1 MIVGGAPG
9 QVLAFV
15 QFVLRFVVIFVM
27 RDGVL
32 FVDRAQ
38 ETKQTLAVF
47 FRAVA
52 KNLVRRLLCMFA
64 INANRA
70 RRALESSQAG
80 LLYRHESYRSDA
92 DNEGFIFFQR
102 LANTAGDRENLI
114 CQRNARCLFK
124 RISMLLDGFLYRR
137 PKSVAI
143 KKRMRTV
150 DMIFQFISALQ
161 K

>member
-1 MIVGGAPG
+1 MIIGGAPG

-47 FRAVA
+47 FGAVA
-52 KNLVRRLLCMFA
+52 ENLVRRFLCVFA
-64 INANRA
+64 IDGNRSWG
-70 RRALESSQAG
+70 ALESSQTC

-92 DNEGFIFFQR
+92 DKKGFIFFQR
-102 LANTAGDRENLI
+102 L
-114 CQRNARCLFK
+114 
-124 RISMLLDGFLYRR
+124 
-137 PKSVAI
+137 
-143 KKRMRTV
+143 
-150 DMIFQFISALQ
+150 
-161 K
+161 